1 MDAESRDS
9 GPIVTN
15 IPARLDR
22 LPWSTWHWLVVF
34 GLGITWLL
42 DGLEVTLVG
51 AVSAVLQQPGSLA
64 LTSSKIGFA
73 ATAYLTGAVAGAL
86 GFGYLTD
93 RLGRKRLFTWTLV
106 LYLGATLLTAL
117 AWDWPSF
124 ALFRF
129 LTGAGIGGEYAAINS
144 AIDEL
149 IPARVRG
156 RTNLII
162 NSGYWL
168 GTALGAGA
176 SLVFLDPRVFAIDL
190 GWRLGFGLGAGLGL
204 IVLWL
209 RQFIPESPRWLLTHG
224 RPNEAERIV
233 AAVEVKIA
241 QEAGPLPP
249 PRGGTLTL
257 RYRGPIG
264 FSTIAATL
272 LRRYPRRTLLALI
285 LMVAQAFFY
294 NAIFFTYALVLAD
307 YYGVPADAVGGY
319 LVPFALGN
327 FLGPLLL
334 GQLFDTV
341 GRRTMIAATY
351 ALSGLLLAVSGYLFS
366 LGVLGPATQTAAWTL
381 VFFFASSAASSAY
394 LTASEIFPV
403 ESRAMALSLFFAV
416 GTTVGG
422 IGAPA
427 LFGVLIATGSRVALF
442 QGYLLG
448 AGLMVAAALAELIL
462 GVAAERKSLEEIA
475 APLSQDDPRSPDP
488 VRRS

>member
-1 MDAESRDS
+1 M
-9 GPIVTN
+9 
-15 IPARLDR
+15 
-22 LPWSTWHWLVVF
+22 
-34 GLGITWLL
+34 
-42 DGLEVTLVG
+42 
-51 AVSAVLQQPGSLA
+51 
-64 LTSSKIGFA
+64 
-73 ATAYLTGAVAGAL
+73 
-86 GFGYLTD
+86 
-93 RLGRKRLFTWTLV
+93 
-106 LYLGATLLTAL
+106 
-117 AWDWPSF
+117 
-124 ALFRF
+124 
-129 LTGAGIGGEYAAINS
+129 
-144 AIDEL
+144 
-149 IPARVRG
+149 
-156 RTNLII
+156 
-162 NSGYWL
+162 
-168 GTALGAGA
+168 
-176 SLVFLDPRVFAIDL
+176 
-190 GWRLGFGLGAGLGL
+190 
-204 IVLWL
+204 
-209 RQFIPESPRWLLTHG
+209 
-224 RPNEAERIV
+224 
-233 AAVEVKIA
+233 
-241 QEAGPLPP
+241 
-249 PRGGTLTL
+249 
-257 RYRGPIG
+257 
-264 FSTIAATL
+264 
-272 LRRYPRRTLLALI
+272 
-285 LMVAQAFFY
+285 
-294 NAIFFTYALVLAD
+294 
-307 YYGVPADAVGGY
+307 GGY

-475 APLSQDDPRSPDP
+475 APLSQDDPRSPGP